1 MIESFPSLIITLQCI
16 TVDNPKLLIETHSPR
31 SLLIE
36 FTINRQGSWGAP
48 ILSLVLESEGTLHI
62 VKVETVLG
70 DETRDQLVTQLI
82 LHCLH
87 RAIAQYEAALSYCMG
102 MQVYIDEA

>member
-36 FTINRQGSWGAP
+36 FTINRQGRRETT
-48 ILSLVLESEGTLHI
+48 ILPLVLESEGTLHI
-62 VKVETVLG
+62 VKVETVQG
-70 DETRDQLVTQLI
+70 DETRDQLVTQLL

-87 RAIAQYEAALSYCMG
+87 WAIAQYKAALPYCMG
-102 MQVYIDEA
+102 M